1 MLGGQFKANDIGYQG
16 KTWRFQSHNIVH
28 ILPVT
33 LGAHSFIK
41 YSIDSFNICFLS
53 PEGKWRK
60 ISLQELSTASIHWPS
75 LTFETKVLSWHCLK
89 GLENISVGQ
98 LPVVTKNWLESI

>member
-41 YSIDSFNICFLS
+41 YSIDSFNICSLS
-53 PEGKWRK
+53 PKGK
-60 ISLQELSTASIHWPS
+60 
-75 LTFETKVLSWHCLK
+75 
-89 GLENISVGQ
+89 
-98 LPVVTKNWLESI
+98 

>member
-16 KTWRFQSHNIVH
+16 ETWRFQSHNIVH

-41 YSIDSFNICFLS
+41 YSVDSFNICSLS
-53 PEGKWRK
+53 PEGK
-60 ISLQELSTASIHWPS
+60 
-75 LTFETKVLSWHCLK
+75 
-89 GLENISVGQ
+89 
-98 LPVVTKNWLESI
+98 